1 MHGET
6 VRFDESSRSSLSDQ
20 PVGPGGVAVAL
31 RQAAE
36 AAGLDAPSELYNEA
50 LRLAGE
56 GEHAAA
62 LERLQML
69 LCLDPND
76 GDAHLLT
83 AKIRVARQDW
93 VAALDSLDRA
103 RSAGAPVPMT
113 LRSAVEEHLRAERAG
128 ADERRTALDGRDDGE
143 IQALRQEARRLR
155 SDNARLVGRVHDLGT
170 EVRRWAW
177 FTTGFAGI
185 AGLFIIGNLLF
196 AGVSAVSG
204 SGAEGAVAAVPS
216 TSDAVA
222 TAPADPGVG
231 TAAPVAP
238 AGDDGAA
245 AASAAGAAASGASD
259 AGSTPAAPAE
269 PPPSQALAQAAAAA
283 LVDAPGLDGA
293 SLEVAVASG
302 KATLSGT
309 VETHRQ
315 RKRAEDLLAA
325 VPGVTEVDGSSI
337 TVLSRT
343 QGTQHTVVSGDSLSS
358 IAYRYYGDA
367 SLAKTILKANPKTLK
382 GRPNLSI
389 GMDLKIPAVE

>member
-56 GEHAAA
+56 GDHAAA
-62 LERLQML
+62 LERLNML

-93 VAALDSLDRA
+93 TSALNSLDQARA
-103 RSAGAPVPMT
+103 SGASVPMT

-128 ADERRTALDGRDDGE
+128 AEERRTALGGRDDGE

-155 SDNARLVGRVHDLGT
+155 SDNARLLGRVHDLSQ

-177 FTTGFAGI
+177 FTTGFAGL
-185 AGLFIIGNLLF
+185 AGLFIIGNVLY
-196 AGVSAVSG
+196 AGVSAVSAPTAPTG
-204 SGAEGAVAAVPS
+204 PVPEVAASSP
-216 TSDAVA
+216 TEAAPTGDAADVASAAAPAGEAASAGISAGGA
-222 TAPADPGVG
+222 TAPAPAPG
-231 TAAPVAP
+231 
-238 AGDDGAA
+238 
-245 AASAAGAAASGASD
+245 ASA
-259 AGSTPAAPAE
+259 
-269 PPPSQALAQAAAAA
+269 LAAAAA
-283 LVDAPGLDGA
+283 EALADAPGLDGA
-293 SLEVAVASG
+293 ALEVAVAGG
-302 KATLSGT
+302 KAVVSGT
-309 VETHRQ
+309 VDTHLQ

-325 VPGVTEVDGSSI
+325 VPGIGAVDVEKVTVTARAKGAK
-337 TVLSRT
+337 
-343 QGTQHTVVSGDSLSS
+343 HTVVSGDSLSS
-358 IAYRYYGDA
+358 IAYAYYGDA
-367 SLAKTILKANPKTLK
+367 SLAKRILKANPKTLK
-382 GRPNLSI
+382 GRPNLQI
-389 GMDLKIPAVE
+389 GMTLALPAVD